1 MITVRNRTLIVPEGE
16 RVIGTD
22 YDSNSEVRQFRV
34 EKAPGG
40 IDISHLVFRLDLMY
54 QGRHTIPAS
63 WRRKNMTIT

>member
-22 YDSNSEVRQFRV
+22 YDNNSEVRQFRV

-40 IDISHLVFRLDLMY
+40 IDISHLAFRCAPC
-54 QGRHTIPAS
+54 GARF
-63 WRRKNMTIT
+63 